1 MKRAHNPVASETEL
15 FAFLLGQKKG
25 YGEINMLDNVW
36 TTRVTSHIPVSEI
49 SNNLTEEGIL
59 ESIELAYRTLK
70 QAGYETP
77 EIGVAALNPHSLQIL
92 CLNRLLTADSM
103 L

>member
-1 MKRAHNPVASETEL
+1 
-15 FAFLLGQKKG
+15 
-25 YGEINMLDNVW
+25 MLDNVW
-36 TTRVTSHIPVSEI
+36 ITRVTSHIPVSEI

-77 EIGVAALNPHSLQIL
+77 EIGVAALNPHGEGDFAEKKRSQGLDRQ
-92 CLNRLLTADSM
+92 
-103 L
+103 

>member
-1 MKRAHNPVASETEL
+1 MDHSCDQSYP
-15 FAFLLGQKKG
+15 G
-25 YGEINMLDNVW
+25 I
-36 TTRVTSHIPVSEI
+36 EI

-77 EIGVAALNPHSLQIL
+77 EIGVAALNPHGGEGDFAEKKRSQ
-92 CLNRLLTADSM
+92 
-103 L
+103 

>member
-1 MKRAHNPVASETEL
+1 
-15 FAFLLGQKKG
+15 
-25 YGEINMLDNVW
+25 MLDNVW

-70 QAGYETP
+70 IGP
-77 EIGVAALNPHSLQIL
+77 VRHPIGVGALNP
-92 CLNRLLTADSM
+92 
-103 L
+103 